1 MGTLGYYDSHA
12 AHYAADTAGADMTE
26 IQDRFLALLPSGAR
40 ILDLGCGCGRDSL
53 RFSTLG
59 CSVSPVDGSQEM
71 CRIAERTCGLP
82 VRQLL
87 FTGLDYEAVFDGI
100 WACASLLHVPSAELG
115 HVFALCRRALV
126 PGGILYTSFKY
137 GTYEGQ
143 RDGRHYTD
151 LTEQS
156 LGKHI
161 SGLFSPID
169 IFITCDARPGRQRK
183 ELWLNMLA
191 AGL

>member
-1 MGTLGYYDSHA
+1 MRTLGYYDSHA
-12 AHYAADTAGADMTE
+12 AHYAAGTAGADVTE

-87 FTGLDYEAVFDGI
+87 FT
-100 WACASLLHVPSAELG
+100 
-115 HVFALCRRALV
+115 
-126 PGGILYTSFKY
+126 
-137 GTYEGQ
+137 
-143 RDGRHYTD
+143 
-151 LTEQS
+151 
-156 LGKHI
+156 
-161 SGLFSPID
+161 
-169 IFITCDARPGRQRK
+169 
-183 ELWLNMLA
+183 
-191 AGL
+191 